1 MAGWEERFGDYVGRL
16 GDVLG
21 HADRR
26 APLRAYTTGLLLPG
40 ERESVEPMAARVDP
54 ARVGAAHQSLHHFV
68 AKAAWDDAA
77 LLEAVRGHV
86 LPAMLERGPVRAWIV
101 DDTGLP
107 KKGKLSVGVARQYCG
122 QLGKRDNC
130 QVAVTLSVATE
141 QASLPIAYRLYLPEA
156 WAGDPARRAMAGVPG
171 EGEVPT
177 KPAVAPDPI
186 GQALAPRVPPGGGGA
201 GARARRAMAGVPEE
215 VEFRTKPAI
224 ALDQIGQAL
233 ADGVPPGVVVTD
245 AGYGNDTDFRDG
257 VTAQGLPYVAGI
269 QGTTSLWPPGAGPLP
284 AKPRSGRGRPP
295 KRLRRDPEHQPL
307 AAETLAA
314 GLPAGAW
321 KVVTWREGTAGSLT
335 SRFAAARVRPA
346 HGDTTRSEPRAEE
359 WFLAEWPEGESEP
372 TKYWLSTLPEAATL
386 EELVATAKLRWRVER
401 DFEELKQELGL
412 GHFEGRGW
420 RGFHHHAS
428 LCIAAYAFLV
438 AERCRFSPPG
448 WRPRLVAPE
457 RPADYR
463 PRGSSRAPGAAQPG
477 LDRDPAPAPRGGAD
491 AAPAP
496 VPLLPAELRATA
508 HARQLMTR

>member
-1 MAGWEERFGDYVGRL
+1 
-16 GDVLG
+16 
-21 HADRR
+21 
-26 APLRAYTTGLLLPG
+26 
-40 ERESVEPMAARVDP
+40 MAARLDP
-54 ARVGAAHQSLHHFV
+54 FRVGAAHQSLHHFV
-68 AKAAWDDAA
+68 AKAGWDDAA
-77 LLEAVRGHV
+77 LLAAARAYA
-86 LPAMLERGPVRAWIV
+86 LPALLEQGPVRAWIV

-156 WAGDPARRAMAGVPG
+156 WAGDP
-171 EGEVPT
+171 
-177 KPAVAPDPI
+177 
-186 GQALAPRVPPGGGGA
+186 
-201 GARARRAMAGVPEE
+201 ARRAMAGVPEE

-321 KVVTWREGTAGSLT
+321 KVVTWREGTAGSLA

-346 HGDTTRSEPRAEE
+346 HDDFRLSEPRAEE

-428 LCIAAYAFLV
+428 LCIAAYGFLV

-448 WRPRLVAPE
+448 WRPRPRAPE
-457 RPADYR
+457 RPAGYR
-463 PRGSSRAPGAAQPG
+463 PRNSPRAPRATQPG

-491 AAPAP
+491 APPAAL
-496 VPLLPAELRATA
+496 PLLPASLPATVCA
-508 HARQLMTR
+508 QQFMTR

>member
-1 MAGWEERFGDYVGRL
+1 MAGWEERFDDYVERL

-68 AKAAWDDAA
+68 AKAAWDDGA
-77 LLEAVRGHV
+77 LLAAVRDYA
-86 LPAMLERGPVRAWIV
+86 LPALLERGPVRAWLV

-122 QLGKRDNC
+122 RLGKRDNC
-130 QVAVTLSVATE
+130 QVAVTLSVATGH
-141 QASLPIAYRLYLPEA
+141 ASLPIAYRLYLPEA
-156 WAGDPARRAMAGVPG
+156 WASDPARRALAGVPG
-171 EGEVPT
+171 
-177 KPAVAPDPI
+177 
-186 GQALAPRVPPGGGGA
+186 
-201 GARARRAMAGVPEE
+201 E

-224 ALDQIGQAL
+224 ALEQIGQAL
-233 ADGVPPGVVVTD
+233 AAGVPTGVVVTD

-257 VTAQGLPYVAGI
+257 VTALGLAYVAGI
-269 QGTTSLWPPGAGPLP
+269 LGTTGLWPPGAGPLP
-284 AKPRSGRGRPP
+284 AASWSGRGRPP
-295 KRLRRDPEHQPL
+295 KRLRRGPEHQPL
-307 AAETLAA
+307 AAEELAA

-321 KVVTWREGTAGSLT
+321 RTVTWREGTAGPPA
-335 SRFAAARVRPA
+335 SRFAAVRVRPA
-346 HGDTTRSEPRAEE
+346 HDDFRLAEPRAEE
-359 WFLAEWPEGESEP
+359 WFLAEWPGGESEP

-386 EELVATAKLRWRVER
+386 EELVAAAKLRWRIER

-428 LCIAAYAFLV
+428 LCIAAYGFLV

-448 WRPRLVAPE
+448 WRPRLQAPE
-457 RPADYR
+457 RPAGCR
-463 PRGSSRAPGAAQPG
+463 PPNSPRAPGAAQPG
-477 LDRDPAPAPRGGAD
+477 LDRHPAPAPGRRAD
-491 AAPAP
+491 APAAAL
-496 VPLLPAELRATA
+496 PLLPASFPASA
-508 HARQLMTR
+508 HSPHVMTR

>member
-1 MAGWEERFGDYVGRL
+1 MAGWEERFDDYVERL
-16 GDVLG
+16 GDTLG

-40 ERESVEPMAARVDP
+40 ERKSVEPMAARLDP
-54 ARVGAAHQSLHHFV
+54 GRVGAAHQSLHHFV

-77 LLEAVRGHV
+77 LLAAVRAYA
-86 LPAMLERGPVRAWIV
+86 LPALLERGPIRAWLV

-122 QLGKRDNC
+122 QLGKRDNS

-156 WAGDPARRAMAGVPG
+156 WASDPARRALAGVPG
-171 EGEVPT
+171 
-177 KPAVAPDPI
+177 
-186 GQALAPRVPPGGGGA
+186 
-201 GARARRAMAGVPEE
+201 E

-224 ALDQIGQAL
+224 ALEQIGQAL
-233 ADGVPPGVVVTD
+233 AAGVPTGVVVTD

-257 VTAQGLPYVAGI
+257 VTALGLAYVAGI
-269 QGTTSLWPPGAGPLP
+269 LGTTGLWPPGAGPLP
-284 AKPRSGRGRPP
+284 AASWSGRGRPP
-295 KRLRRDPEHQPL
+295 KRLRRGPEHQPL
-307 AAETLAA
+307 AAEELAA

-321 KVVTWREGTAGSLT
+321 RTVTWREGTAGPLA
-335 SRFAAARVRPA
+335 SRFAAVRVRPA
-346 HGDTTRSEPRAEE
+346 HDDFRLAEPRAEE

-386 EELVATAKLRWRVER
+386 EELVAAAKLRWRIER

-428 LCIAAYAFLV
+428 LCVAAYAFLV

-448 WRPRLVAPE
+448 WRPRPGTPE
-457 RPADYR
+457 RPAGYR

-477 LDRDPAPAPRGGAD
+477 LDRHPAPAPGRRAD
-491 AAPAP
+491 ASAAAL
-496 VPLLPAELRATA
+496 PLLPASFPASA
-508 HARQLMTR
+508 HNPQNVTR